1 MKDYNHYAESE
12 VDVLEANESQENT
25 CNIDNTSQSDLDFW
39 LMQNIKI
46 METLTVK
53 EPVAWSEQDVG
64 G

>member
-1 MKDYNHYAESE
+1 MKDYNHYAKSE

-25 CNIDNTSQSDLDFW
+25 CNIDNTSESDLDFW

>member
-25 CNIDNTSQSDLDFW
+25 CNIDNTSESDLDFW

-46 METLTVK
+46 METLTIK

>member
-25 CNIDNTSQSDLDFW
+25 CNIDNTSESDLDFW

-53 EPVAWSEQDVG
+53 EPVAWSEQDFG

>member
-25 CNIDNTSQSDLDFW
+25 CNIDNTSESDLDFW

-53 EPVAWSEQDVG
+53 EPVAWSEQDDG

>member
-25 CNIDNTSQSDLDFW
+25 CNIDNTSESDLDFW

>member
-1 MKDYNHYAESE
+1 MKEYNHYAESE

-25 CNIDNTSQSDLDFW
+25 CNIDNTSESDLDFW

>member
-25 CNIDNTSQSDLDFW
+25 CNIDNTSESDLDFW
-39 LMQNIKI
+39 LTQNIKI

>member
-25 CNIDNTSQSDLDFW
+25 CNIDNTSERDLDFW

>member
-25 CNIDNTSQSDLDFW
+25 CNIDNTSESDLDFW

-46 METLTVK
+46 MESLTVK